1 MSIKPCVLEGSGDFF
16 KVQLRTS
23 ALSSMRGSLPRPAGQ
38 CKKGSGSHPQV
49 PWMAVIS
56 AALSTDPTAGVG
68 ILAALA
74 AGVVS
79 FLSPCVLPLVP
90 GYLSAVS
97 RVAAGEHDSAGLGPL
112 PGARFP

>member
-16 KVQLRTS
+16 KVNLRTG
-23 ALSSMRGSLPRPAGQ
+23 ALSPMRGSPPRPAGQ

-97 RVAAGEHDSAGLGPL
+97 GGAAARLAHARCGRL
-112 PGARFP
+112 PGARLV